1 MVTSFSLSTELL
13 PEARAT
19 MVAGFYAAAGIGRM
33 IGVLVGGALWEFGG
47 ITAVSWT
54 AAGITTIGL
63 LSLLWGLIGWQK
75 P

>member
-1 MVTSFSLSTELL
+1 M
-13 PEARAT
+13 
-19 MVAGFYAAAGIGRM
+19 MAGFYATAGIGRM

-47 ITAVSWT
+47 ITAVCWS

-63 LSLLWGLIGWQK
+63 LSLLWGLIGWRK